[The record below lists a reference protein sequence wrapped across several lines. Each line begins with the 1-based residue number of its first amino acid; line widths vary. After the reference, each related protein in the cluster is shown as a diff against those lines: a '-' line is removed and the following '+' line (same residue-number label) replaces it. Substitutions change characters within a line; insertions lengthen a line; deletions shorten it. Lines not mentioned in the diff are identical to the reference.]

1 MSKKERTYSN
11 IGPFFNAIFLATAFF
26 GKKVCVLTQ
35 EKSLVFFVR

>member
-1 MSKKERTYSN
+1 MMYGFIKGTYSD
-11 IGPFFNAIFLATAFF
+11 ISPLFAFF